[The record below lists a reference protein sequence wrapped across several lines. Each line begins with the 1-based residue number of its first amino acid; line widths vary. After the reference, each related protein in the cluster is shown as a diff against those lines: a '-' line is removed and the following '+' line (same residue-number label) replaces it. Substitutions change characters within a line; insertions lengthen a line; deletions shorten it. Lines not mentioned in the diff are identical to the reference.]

1 MTAIFVRR
9 CESLLDTTSL
19 GSEGS
24 PASTCEDSWGTDAGC
39 NQFNVISEN
48 DSPTFL
54 ELENIRND
62 EGDWLEKWM
71 DLNGVFDPNVEVS
84 CSDIEVSFCPSRE
97 VVVRADDCGDISQ
110 SSVGISEAGQRKVS
124 VKFQAFQEGVYLPT
138 DLEVP
143 DGRTTIH
150 FVGDEGMKDW
160 NIENVDCKMKPS
172 KVPKVVAVSP
182 VTLKDAKAAGSAKL
196 FTMMERK
203 REQNRS
209 AAVRY
214 REKRREEAKRKKEEL
229 RELELRNVALKTEA
243 SGLTTEICY

>member
-1 MTAIFVRR
+1 
-9 CESLLDTTSL
+9 
-19 GSEGS
+19 
-24 PASTCEDSWGTDAGC
+24 
-39 NQFNVISEN
+39 
-48 DSPTFL
+48 
-54 ELENIRND
+54 
-62 EGDWLEKWM
+62 M

-124 VKFQAFQEGVYLPT
+124 VNFQAFQVCLVISRLNRCFSVTLVFNNTRYLQEGVYLPT

-172 KVPKVVAVSP
+172 KVSGICVFFLDV
-182 VTLKDAKAAGSAKL
+182 
-196 FTMMERK
+196 
-203 REQNRS
+203 
-209 AAVRY
+209 
-214 REKRREEAKRKKEEL
+214 
-229 RELELRNVALKTEA
+229 LEV
-243 SGLTTEICY
+243 

>member
-1 MTAIFVRR
+1 M
-9 CESLLDTTSL
+9 DTTSL

-124 VKFQAFQEGVYLPT
+124 VKFQAFQVCLVISRLNRCFSVTLVFNNTRYLQEGVYLPT

-172 KVPKVVAVSP
+172 KVSGICVFFLDV
-182 VTLKDAKAAGSAKL
+182 
-196 FTMMERK
+196 
-203 REQNRS
+203 
-209 AAVRY
+209 
-214 REKRREEAKRKKEEL
+214 
-229 RELELRNVALKTEA
+229 LEV
-243 SGLTTEICY
+243 